1 MKAII
6 FSLSVLLTACGGGA
20 DYAPVVASC
29 SPDTSDACDAGQ
41 PVYSW
46 LSESDILVYSD
57 SNDVENASRVSGQRG
72 LVSRK
77 NVVCVGG
84 ESLAFRCVK

>member
-1 MKAII
+1 MKALI

-20 DYAPVVASC
+20 DYAPVVQSC
-29 SPDTSDACDAGQ
+29 SPDSTDSCDAS
-41 PVYSW
+41 PLPYSW

-57 SNDVENASRVSGQRG
+57 SNDVESASRLSGQRG

-77 NVVCVGG
+77 NIVCVGS
-84 ESLAFRCVK
+84 ESLAVRCVK